1 VAGVTLQYRRQHIVK
16 ADRTLEET
24 GEIAAAR
31 VVGGRGR
38 PLTPAAAAGVHGIA
52 AHYGVGGGEDAVGG
66 LVWRRRYS
74 PRWFSA
80 ARVAGHAIWV
90 TPGLPRARRSTVGE

>member
-1 VAGVTLQYRRQHIVK
+1 MAGVTLQYRRQHIVK
-16 ADRTLEET
+16 ADRTLEQA
-24 GEIAAAR
+24 GKVAAAW

-38 PLTPAAAAGVHGIA
+38 PLPPSAAGVHGIA

-80 ARVAGHAIWV
+80 ARVAGHAI
-90 TPGLPRARRSTVGE
+90 